1 VNTDTRPRHYYT
13 VSHSTR
19 PSEMQENA
27 PRSSPVIVIT
37 GTPGTG
43 KTTHAQLLVDQSPV
57 PLKHINVS
65 ELIKERMLHDG
76 FDEEWQTYIV
86 DEDKVVDELEPLINA
101 GGGLILDW
109 HTCDA
114 FPERWIDLVV
124 VLQCNHTR
132 LWDRLEARGY
142 PLKKIQENNE
152 AEIMSVVMEE
162 AREAYAEE
170 IVVTLNSEDT
180 TDLESNVTRIV
191 QWIEAWLK
199 NQGLDS
205 GG

>member
-1 VNTDTRPRHYYT
+1 
-13 VSHSTR
+13 
-19 PSEMQENA
+19 MQENA

-43 KTTHAQLLVDQSPV
+43 KTTHAQLLAEQSPV
-57 PLKHINVS
+57 PLRHINVS
-65 ELIKERMLHDG
+65 ELIKEKMLHDG

-86 DEDKVVDELEPLINA
+86 DEDKVVDELEPLVSA

-132 LWDRLEARGY
+132 LWERLEARGY

-152 AEIMSVVMEE
+152 AEIMRVVLEE

-170 IVVTLNSEDT
+170 IVVELNSDDT
-180 TDLESNVTRIV
+180 SELESNVSRIV
-191 QWIEAWLK
+191 QWIEEWLK
-199 NQGLDS
+199 NQKLDS
-205 GG
+205 GS